1 MRLAKQ
7 QGVWWHIV
15 LTNLFSFFGLS
26 VLCEGPG
33 RGNFGGN
40 HLVERHLPPTLHH
53 QNNIQPIL
61 PITNTRIDWEIQG
74 PFPSCKKERNWNIV
88 ILHELVKGTLF
99 NLWQRRIDFRYIVS
113 LELFSLGEIIFLVG
127 HRRKWCCWKECA
139 KSSQVVGIYHLYCP
153 LKSLDCL

>member
-1 MRLAKQ
+1 MYYARGRAEAIL
-7 QGVWWHIV
+7 GEII
-15 LTNLFSFFGLS
+15 LS
-26 VLCEGPG
+26 SGTS
-33 RGNFGGN
+33 R
-40 HLVERHLPPTLHH
+40 LHH

-74 PFPSCKKERNWNIV
+74 PFPSSKKERNWNIV